1 MDKLMGRKKG
11 NASDSIPEKVPA
23 GHGGNNRRLGLNI
36 GSTCV
41 KAVMLGASGVEWVEV
56 IPHEGDVPGTL
67 SRLLDAH
74 QVPEGVMS
82 LVTGPEG
89 RRQVRLPG
97 IIEPMALEKALGL
110 IGSGFRAVVA
120 VGGED
125 LVVYALDEEGR
136 VARTYAGNKCAS
148 GTGEFFSQQLKRM
161 DLGLDAVF
169 KPETDKAT
177 ACRLSSRCSV
187 FMKSDCTHKL
197 NKGEVSRF
205 DVVLALSNVMA
216 KKITEF
222 LSRARIEEGR
232 VLLSGGPT
240 RNPHLI
246 RFIRE
251 ALPGVE
257 FVLPP
262 EAPHLEAFG
271 AAHLAGELGA
281 PLPTRG
287 ELFAPGMVA
296 FGRAKALTEASD
308 KVEFVTHDRGS
319 FRKGATYVL
328 GVDGGSTTT
337 KVVLMDMDDNS
348 IVAAHYGR
356 TLGDPVSAL
365 KNCLGE
371 VKKQAE
377 AALGKGEPVR
387 IRLVAT
393 TGSSRELLGVFC
405 GTRGVY
411 NEILA
416 HTVGTTYF
424 DPEIDTIFEIG
435 GQDAKYVSLRNHV
448 PVDYAMNEACSAGTG
463 SFLEEAAA
471 GDLDIR
477 RAEDIGPVAMEAKA
491 PLKFGEHCSAF
502 INSDI
507 RKAIG
512 QGASRPDI
520 VAGLVMS
527 IVANYLNRVVGN
539 RRIGSHIVLQGGVAK
554 NPAVPLAFA
563 ALLGK
568 EIIVPPD
575 PELLGSFGVGLLA
588 LRKLREGI
596 LEESE
601 YSLDGLMGREIVYER
616 EYTCQA
622 CENLCPIRILR
633 VGEERYHFGGRCNKY
648 ANLRKKIAIDEK
660 ETVDWTE
667 VRRRMYF
674 EKFAPAPGTLVK
686 RTDKIVG
693 IPETFGVHTLY
704 PLYSTFFHGLGVETL
719 LVSDFNEKDMARC
732 ESSFCFPAEA
742 AHGMM
747 GSLLRTNADYYF
759 LPHFKRMES
768 LEDDVHAC
776 TCPFTQGQP
785 YYLRTAFRVDDAKIL
800 RPVLDFD
807 KGFLKG
813 GEPMLEVAATLGFSR
828 ADAVRAWKAAVERQ
842 EACFAEGRAI
852 GKRVMEEARGKSRPV
867 IVLFGRPYNAF
878 APGLNMSI
886 PRKFSTRGY
895 SVLPFDFLPVGN
907 EEILPNMYW
916 YYGQLDM
923 KGAVQVKGHPDLFP
937 CFITNFSCAPDS
949 FMLHYLRWINNSK
962 PFLVL
967 ELDSH
972 TADAGIDTRVEAF
985 LDIVEGYRRG
995 KPAESP
1001 MMVERDW
1008 DLRLDGGKSGAVHRR
1023 TGEFRDMRHKRLK
1036 LLWPSM
1042 GSCSTEFMSQISRH
1056 YGIDSV
1062 ALPVPAMGT
1071 AARARAVASGK
1082 ECIPTLLV
1090 LGSMLDYF
1098 SRNQLDPDTVY
1109 MVFTPST
1116 TGPCR
1121 VGQYAVFYQ
1130 SLFQELGYSNVLVL
1144 NLSSDNSYTE
1154 LGKEFSKLSWV
1165 AMTLGDALQDMEYNL
1180 RTLAVDPV
1188 SAGAEFRIILAEIVA
1203 MMGQDPWGVMKALP
1217 GWAGRLS
1224 RIPLKKTIK
1233 ESRKVMVV
1241 GEIYVRRDD
1250 YSVGTLM
1257 SHLSANGI
1265 VGKIEGLGEWID
1277 YLDFDQVYRYGKKVK
1292 AMPIWRRY
1300 FSREFR
1306 KLLSLKVEI
1315 RWKDWMERRIMGAL
1329 EPSGLVIE
1337 GPTDMKKIMRR
1348 APGFTSLEFD
1358 TEATLSTCTATTAMD
1373 DGFHGIAVIAPF
1385 ACLPGRL
1392 VESLYG
1398 PWARAR
1404 NHPVICLEND
1414 GNPYPPNVVNRI
1426 EIFIHNVKRPAGSA
1440 MLAGIPAGKA
1450 SAN

>member
-1 MDKLMGRKKG
+1 MD
-11 NASDSIPEKVPA
+11 N
-23 GHGGNNRRLGLNI
+23 HRLGLNI

-41 KAVMLGASGVEWVEV
+41 KAVMLGPAGVEWTDV
-56 IPHEGDVPGTL
+56 IPHEGDVPRTV
-67 SRLLDAH
+67 SHILDAH
-74 QVPEGVMS
+74 KVGEGIMS

-97 IIEPMALEKALGL
+97 IIEPMALEKALEKV
-110 IGSGFRAVVA
+110 GSGFRAVVS

-125 LVVYALDEEGR
+125 LVVYALDEQGR

-161 DLGLDAVF
+161 DLGVEAVF
-169 KPETDKAT
+169 KPEMEKAT
-177 ACRLSSRCSV
+177 PCRLSSRCSV

-197 NKGEVSRF
+197 NKGEVTRF

-232 VLLSGGPT
+232 VLISGGPT
-240 RNPHLI
+240 KNPHLVKY
-246 RFIRE
+246 IRE
-251 ALPGVE
+251 ALPKVE
-257 FVLPP
+257 FVLPA
-262 EAPHLEAFG
+262 EAPYLEAFG
-271 AAHLAGELGA
+271 AAHLAGELGE
-281 PLPTRG
+281 PLPPRSA
-287 ELFAPGMVA
+287 LFAPGVVA
-296 FGRAKALTEASD
+296 FGRAKALSEASD

-319 FRKGATYVL
+319 FRKGAKYAL

-356 TLGDPVSAL
+356 TLGDPVASL
-365 KNCLGE
+365 KNCLRE

-377 AALGKGEPVR
+377 AALGPDEPVH
-387 IRLVAT
+387 IRLIST

-405 GTRGVY
+405 GTRAVY

-463 SFLEEAAA
+463 SFLEEASA

-477 RAEDIGPVAMEAKA
+477 RAEDIGPEAMKAKA
-491 PLKFGEHCSAF
+491 PLRFGEHCSAF

-520 VAGLVMS
+520 VAGLVLS

-539 RRIGSHIVLQGGVAK
+539 RRIGTHIVLQGGVAK

-563 ALLGK
+563 TLLGK

-588 LRKLREGI
+588 LRKLRDGD
-596 LEESE
+596 LEEAEHSIDE
-601 YSLDGLMGREIVYER
+601 LISREIVYER

-622 CENLCPIRILR
+622 CENLCPIRILK
-633 VGEERYHFGGRCNKY
+633 VGENRYHFGGRCNKY
-648 ANLRKKIAIDEK
+648 ANLRKKITIDEK

-667 VRRRMYF
+667 IRRKLYF
-674 EKFAPAPGTLVK
+674 EKFAPTPGTLVK
-686 RTDKIVG
+686 RTDKKVG
-693 IPETFGVHTLY
+693 IPETFGVHSLY
-704 PLYSTFFHGLGVETL
+704 PLYSNFFHELGVETQ
-719 LVSDFNEKDMARC
+719 LVSTFSEKDMARC
-732 ESSFCFPAEA
+732 ESAFCFPAEA

-747 GSLLRTNADYYF
+747 GALLKTDADFYF
-759 LPHFKRMES
+759 LPHFKRMKS
-768 LEDDVHAC
+768 LEDDVHAVM
-776 TCPFTQGQP
+776 CPFTQGQP
-785 YYLRTAFRVDDAKIL
+785 YYLRTAFGVDEEKIL
-800 RPVLDFD
+800 RPVLDFEHGYI
-807 KGFLKG
+807 KGADS
-813 GEPMLEVAATLGFSR
+813 MLDVAVKLGFSR
-828 ADAVRAWKAAVERQ
+828 AEALKAWKTAVERQ
-842 EACFAEGRAI
+842 EACVAEGQAI
-852 GKRVMEEARGKSRPV
+852 GRKVIEEAGSKKRPV

-878 APGLNMSI
+878 AAGLNMSI
-886 PRKFSTRGY
+886 PRKFATRGY
-895 SVLPFDFLPVGN
+895 SVLPFDFLPVDG
-907 EEILPNMYW
+907 EKILPNMYW

-923 KGAVQVKGHPDLFP
+923 KGATLVKAQPNMFA
-937 CFITNFSCAPDS
+937 CYVSNFSCAPDS

-985 LDIVEGYRRG
+985 LDIIEGYRRS
-995 KPAESP
+995 KPAETP

-1008 DLRLDGGKSGAVHRR
+1008 DLKLDGSNSGAVHRR
-1023 TGEFRDMRHKRLK
+1023 TGEFRGMKHKKLK
-1036 LLWPSM
+1036 LLWASM
-1042 GSCSTEFMSQISRH
+1042 GSCSTEFMSRISRY
-1056 YGIDSV
+1056 YGIDAV
-1062 ALPVPAMGT
+1062 GLPVPAMGT

-1090 LGSMLDYF
+1090 LGSLLDYF
-1098 SRNQLDPDTVY
+1098 SKNTLDPDTVY

-1130 SLFQELGYSNVLVL
+1130 GLFQELGYPNVLVL
-1144 NLSSDNSYTE
+1144 NPSSDNSYTE
-1154 LGKEFSKLSWV
+1154 LGDEFSKLAWV
-1165 AMTLGDALQDMEYNL
+1165 AVTLGDALQDMEYNL
-1180 RTLAVDPV
+1180 RTLAADPA
-1188 SAGAEFRIILAEIVA
+1188 SAGVEFKKILGEIGE
-1203 MMGQDPWGVMKALP
+1203 MMEKDPKAVMKSLG
-1217 GWAGRLS
+1217 GWAKRLA
-1224 RIPLKKTIK
+1224 RIPLKRTMK

-1257 SHLSANGI
+1257 GHLSANGI

-1277 YLDFDQVYRYGKKVK
+1277 YLDYDQVYRYKKRLK
-1292 AMPIWRRY
+1292 AMPLLKRLRSW
-1300 FSREFR
+1300 ELR
-1306 KLLSLKVEI
+1306 KYISLHIEI
-1315 RWKDWMERRIMGAL
+1315 AWKNWMERRIMRAL

-1337 GPTDMKKIMRR
+1337 GPSDMKEIMKR
-1348 APGFTSLEFD
+1348 APGITSLDFD
-1358 TEATLSTCTATTAMD
+1358 TEATLSTCTATTAMQ

-1392 VESLYG
+1392 VEALYG

-1404 NHPVICLEND
+1404 NHPIICLEND

-1426 EIFIHNVKRPAGSA
+1426 EIFIHNVKRPGNV
-1440 MLAGIPAGKA
+1440 GGKPEIPAVK
-1450 SAN
+1450 S